1 MATITKAGA
10 ADNRLMR
17 HGSETMLAWL
27 TLVASATHFVLET
40 WYHLTWSQPLQALLV
55 DYVCNV
61 LMLTAGWRSLRVRPA
76 SAAGLLATGWSFALG
91 FGWRSVFG
99 RIEQLDAGQAAAN
112 GEAGIV
118 LPILVASLA
127 VVAAALVW
135 SLWLAWRQS
144 SRLADCSR

>member
-1 MATITKAGA
+1 MATITRAGI

-17 HGSETMLAWL
+17 HGSETTLAWL

-40 WYHLTWSQPLQALLV
+40 WYHLTWGQPLQALLV
-55 DYVCNV
+55 DYLCNV
-61 LMLTAGWRSLRVRPA
+61 LMLSAGWRSLRVRPA
-76 SAAGLLATGWSFALG
+76 SAAGLLAAGWAFALG

-99 RIEQLDAGQAAAN
+99 RMERLDTGQAAAN
-112 GEAGIV
+112 GEAGFV

-127 VVAAALVW
+127 VVAVALVW

-144 SRLADCSR
+144 SRLADRSR